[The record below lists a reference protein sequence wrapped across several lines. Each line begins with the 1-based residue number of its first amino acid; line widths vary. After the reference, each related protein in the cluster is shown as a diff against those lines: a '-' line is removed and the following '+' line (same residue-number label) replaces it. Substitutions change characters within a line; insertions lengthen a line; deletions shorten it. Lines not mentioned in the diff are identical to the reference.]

1 MLDPHRELQALVDR
15 FVEDLRELAT
25 RIAIDQIQNAF
36 GSTALPRAAK
46 AAPIARGGNNKRG
59 RRGAQELNDLRE
71 RLYRV
76 IADNPGRRTE
86 ELNAALGTTTPQIAQ
101 QLRQLVA
108 DKRVRTEGARRG
120 MRYFATGG
128 EAIAHR
134 ESESSVDEAAL
145 VQ

>member
-25 RIAIDQIQNAF
+25 RIAIDQIENAF
-36 GSTALPRAAK
+36 GASTAKALKAPPVRAGK
-46 AAPIARGGNNKRG
+46 KRG
-59 RRGAQELNDLRE
+59 RRGAQELDDLRE

-86 ELNAALGTTTPQIAQ
+86 ELNAALGTTTSQIAQ
-101 QLRQLVA
+101 LLRQLVG

-120 MRYFATGG
+120 MRYFVSG
-128 EAIAHR
+128 EPIAHHDDA
-134 ESESSVDEAAL
+134 STDQQAL

>member
-25 RIAIDQIQNAF
+25 RIAIEQIQNAF
-36 GSTALPRAAK
+36 GSTPLPRAVK
-46 AAPIARGGNNKRG
+46 AAPIARGNGKRG
-59 RRGAQELNDLRE
+59 RRGAQELTDLRE

-108 DKRVRTEGARRG
+108 DKRGRTEGARRG
-120 MRYFATGG
+120 MRYFAAGS
-128 EAIAHR
+128 ESIAHR
-134 ESESSVDEAAL
+134 DTESVDEAAL